1 MRRRVFLHR
10 VERMT
15 LNVAEILDKGRGP
28 NFDPY
33 YFNLSGFLISMKWME
48 DIAEEETDPEKR
60 EYFLRIGKIYAQYVW
75 DMYFK
80 LGKRRYK

>member
-1 MRRRVFLHR
+1 MRRRVFLRR
-10 VERMT
+10 VERMILT
-15 LNVAEILDKGRGP
+15 VAKVLDNGRGP

-33 YFNLSGFLISMKWME
+33 HFNLTEFLSSMQWLE
-48 DIAEEETDPEKR
+48 DIADEEIKPERR
-60 EYFLRIGKIYAQYVW
+60 EYYLRIGYVYSQYVW